1 MFRVPPQPQP
11 CRPQASSPSSAAF
24 RPCRRHPRRRPFQP
38 HPLRRLRRRRRV
50 PSACR
55 PSDLPLP
62 QPLRPALLRPGQLP
76 LRLRPGLLLLLGRR
90 LLAPPLPP
98 RLQPGPPLLP
108 PAQPLLAPPPL
119 LRLRPGPPQAPPQFQ
134 APPAQRPPLGPPRL
148 PPPVPP
154 CASWRPGRR
163 WPRDRP
169 PQPPGRRPLARPLLR
184 LRPELPQVPLQFQA
198 PPGQRPP
205 LESPRLPPPGPPC
218 ASWRPERRRR
228 RG

>member
-1 MFRVPPQPQP
+1 MFRVPPQQP

-38 HPLRRLRRRRRV
+38 HPLRRLRRRRRA

-62 QPLRPALLRPGQLP
+62 QPLRPALLRLGQRP
-76 LRLRPGLLLLLGRR
+76 RRLRRGLLLLLGRR
-90 LLAPPLPP
+90 LLAPPLPLRLRPGPLLLGRQLLVPPLPP
-98 RLQPGPPLLP
+98 RLQAGPPPLP

-169 PQPPGRRPLARPLLR
+169 PQPPVRRPLAPPLLR
-184 LRPELPQVPLQFQA
+184 LRPELPQGPLQFQA
-198 PPGQRPP
+198 PPRQRPP
-205 LESPRLPPPGPPC
+205 LGSPR
-218 ASWRPERRRR
+218 
-228 RG
+228 